1 MPVRVLTESPG
12 QFYTTTTGKAW
23 DEVGTANNHRYGYFS
38 PPGTTIG
45 LTMVDVAI
53 SGEIAAPSRRLLL
66 SDEVGERRMGKRSDQ
81 PMCEEHGTG
90 SGRTEMKV
98 ALKARDKIK
107 RRSRERERETR
118 SWLVWL
124 VGVWLRRVLASWAG
138 VRPCSECGS
147 PHALEVFRACTPYV
161 PLKQNEDGLQIKR
174 RELTI
179 CPLTAMLPSTRW
191 WFSVELPRVR
201 PYP

>member
-38 PPGTTIG
+38 PAGTTIG

-107 RRSRERERETR
+107 RRSRERERDPQLVSLARGSLAASRSRKLGRCSPVFGMRFTTRPRGLPRVYSVRAVETKR
-118 SWLVWL
+118 GRIANKKEGTDYLPLDGHATVHSLV
-124 VGVWLRRVLASWAG
+124 
-138 VRPCSECGS
+138 
-147 PHALEVFRACTPYV
+147 VFY
-161 PLKQNEDGLQIKR
+161 
-174 RELTI
+174 
-179 CPLTAMLPSTRW
+179 
-191 WFSVELPRVR
+191 VELPRVR